1 MRGRTYFLSTI
12 GDYLKMI
19 TAIVID
25 DDVDTVD
32 VFCDYLQIVNV
43 QVLGRGHNGKT
54 AVELY
59 QKYRPDVVFL
69 DLMMPDYDGFY
80 ALENIRKINP
90 AAKIVIVTADLRG
103 DTAHRLSV
111 LKPTEVFIKPYD
123 INKISEIL
131 QKNLI
136 TA

>member
-1 MRGRTYFLSTI
+1 
-12 GDYLKMI
+12 MI

-32 VFCDYLQIVNV
+32 VFCDYLEIVNV
-43 QVLGRGHNGKT
+43 KVVGRGHNGKT

-59 QKYRPDVVFL
+59 QKHNPDVVFL

-90 AAKIVIVTADLRG
+90 AAKVVVVTADLRR
-103 DTAHRLSV
+103 DTIDRLNI

-123 INKISEIL
+123 INKISELLAKI
-131 QKNLI
+131 
-136 TA
+136 

>member
-1 MRGRTYFLSTI
+1 MLSAAES
-12 GDYLKMI
+12 YLKMI

-32 VFCDYLQIVNV
+32 VFCDYLQIVGV

-59 QKYRPDVVFL
+59 RKYAPNVVFL

-80 ALENIRKINP
+80 ALENIRKIDP
-90 AAKIVIVTADLRG
+90 AAKVVIVTADLRG
-103 DTAHRLSV
+103 DTAKRLNA

-123 INKISEIL
+123 INKISSLL
-131 QKNLI
+131 QKI
-136 TA
+136 

>member
-1 MRGRTYFLSTI
+1 
-12 GDYLKMI
+12 MI

-32 VFCDYLQIVNV
+32 VFCDYLQIVDVNV
-43 QVLGRGHNGKT
+43 VGRGHNGKA

-59 QKYRPDVVFL
+59 QKHNPNVVFL

-90 AAKIVIVTADLRG
+90 AAKIVIVTADLRR
-103 DTAHRLSV
+103 DTAEKLGI

-123 INKISEIL
+123 INKISELLSKI
-131 QKNLI
+131 
-136 TA
+136 

>member
-1 MRGRTYFLSTI
+1 
-12 GDYLKMI
+12 LKAI

-32 VFCDYLQIVNV
+32 VFCDYLQIVAVN
-43 QVLGRGHNGKT
+43 VLGRGHDGKA

-59 QKYRPDVVFL
+59 RKYKPDVVFL

-90 AAKIVIVTADLRG
+90 DAQVVVVTADLRKE
-103 DTAHRLSV
+103 TADRLDI

-123 INKISEIL
+123 INKISQLL
-131 QKNLI
+131 QKI
-136 TA
+136 

>member
-1 MRGRTYFLSTI
+1 MRPIKSH
-12 GDYLKMI
+12 LKTL

-32 VFCDYLQIVNV
+32 VFCDYLQIVAVN
-43 QVLGRGHNGKT
+43 VLGRGYNGKI

-59 QKYRPDVVFL
+59 QKYKPDVVFL

-90 AAKIVIVTADLRG
+90 SARVVVVTADLRK
-103 DTAHRLSV
+103 DTADRLDI

-123 INKISEIL
+123 INKISELL
-131 QKNLI
+131 QKI
-136 TA
+136 

>member
-1 MRGRTYFLSTI
+1 MRPI
-12 GDYLKMI
+12 KNHLKTI

-32 VFCDYLQIVNV
+32 VFCDYLQIVAV
-43 QVLGRGHNGKT
+43 TVLGRGHNGKI

-59 QKYRPDVVFL
+59 QKYNPDVVFL

-90 AAKIVIVTADLRG
+90 AARVVVVTADLRK
-103 DTAHRLSV
+103 DTADRLSI

-123 INKISEIL
+123 INKISELLKKI
-131 QKNLI
+131 
-136 TA
+136 

>member
-1 MRGRTYFLSTI
+1 
-12 GDYLKMI
+12 MI

-32 VFCDYLQIVNV
+32 VFCDYLQLVDVN
-43 QVLGRGHNGKT
+43 VLGRGHNGKS

-59 QKYRPDVVFL
+59 RQHAPNVVFL

-80 ALENIRKINP
+80 ALEHIRKINP
-90 AAKIVIVTADLRG
+90 AAKVVVVTADLRG
-103 DTAHRLSV
+103 DTARRLNI

-123 INKISEIL
+123 INKISDLLKKI
-131 QKNLI
+131 
-136 TA
+136 